1 MDGSETLPRYSPP
14 KPEGALPS
22 LPLSPHHRF
31 LPGEED
37 EEEAVLPLTPQLSP
51 DAELP
56 PAYTAHNEN
65 VSAFSLDFPF
75 IYATS
80 PAVVPRY
87 QLFAEYSRTGK
98 PQKLQIRRLL
108 ITESRRLS
116 ASSRR
121 LSTVSSASS
130 KSKASDSVGV
140 EYDDDTTLYVIQNEI
155 IRGRRARTLPGHVK
169 IDRGATKYQFW
180 HMTRNEAGDALRKEN
195 EKKIQK
201 HGYHSRDEW
210 NKILLYET
218 QKSKWKTAD
227 GSVVAHEHTD
237 SLEIVKTVDITER
250 DMLVTC
256 WVSKRWYAE
265 SKNFKDVQSMT

>member
-1 MDGSETLPRYSPP
+1 MMDLPEYTPKLEDTPISSPP
-14 KPEGALPS
+14 PR
-22 LPLSPHHRF
+22 PHHRF
-31 LPGEED
+31 VPGVEE

-65 VSAFSLDFPF
+65 VTAFSLEFPF

-80 PAVVPRY
+80 PALVPRY
-87 QLFAEYSRTGK
+87 QLCAEFSRTGR

-116 ASSRR
+116 SASRR
-121 LSTVSSASS
+121 LSTISAGSS
-130 KSKASDSVGV
+130 KSKASDSAGV
-140 EYDDDTTLYVIQNEI
+140 EYDDDTTLYVIQNEM

-169 IDRGATKYQFW
+169 IDRGLGKCQFW
-180 HMTRNEAGDALRKEN
+180 HMTRNEAGDSLRKEN

-201 HGYHSRDEW
+201 HGYHSKDEW
-210 NKILLYET
+210 NKNLLYEV

-227 GSVVAHEHTD
+227 GSDVAQERSD
-237 SLEIVKTVDITER
+237 SLEIVKTIDITER

-256 WVSKRWYAE
+256 WVSKRWYADYK
-265 SKNFKDVQSMT
+265 SFKDPQSVT